1 MVCDHGLVCLHSI
14 IPARWRQT
22 QRSAE
27 EIEKLI
33 CLVHENEILYQ
44 HQIFV
49 CFKRH
54 SEIILKFIFVF
65 PQRRYELVKLSPR
78 RFNNMYL
85 VRWLFH
91 LLFLLKYSHINKFP
105 HRSSHYYYFNRGKN
119 WNCFLV
125 VVVVVVAAIAVVVVV
140 VDNTILSS
148 VKGLSTLFY
157 GTFHLDFRSTQCNS
171 SLRL

>member
-1 MVCDHGLVCLHSI
+1 MDRDHGLVCLHSI
-14 IPARWRQT
+14 IPVRWRQT

-65 PQRRYELVKLSPR
+65 PQRRYELVKHSHR
-78 RFNNMYL
+78 RFNNIYL
-85 VRWLFH
+85 VHRLFH
-91 LLFLLKYSHINKFP
+91 LLFLNIHILIN
-105 HRSSHYYYFNRGKN
+105 
-119 WNCFLV
+119 FLTG
-125 VVVVVVAAIAVVVVV
+125 ALTT
-140 VDNTILSS
+140 TILI
-148 VKGLSTLFY
+148 VEKIEI
-157 GTFHLDFRSTQCNS
+157 DF
-171 SLRL
+171 LIV

>member
-65 PQRRYELVKLSPR
+65 PQRRYELVKHSHR
-78 RFNNMYL
+78 RFNNIYL
-85 VRWLFH
+85 VHRLFH

-105 HRSSHYYYFNRGKN
+105 RRSSHYYYFNRGKIEIA
-119 WNCFLV
+119 FLLLL
-125 VVVVVVAAIAVVVVV
+125 
-140 VDNTILSS
+140 LSS
-148 VKGLSTLFY
+148 PTLLLLLLLSSIILFY
-157 GTFHLDFRSTQCNS
+157 PV
-171 SLRL
+171 